1 MNTALLWLRRDLR
14 RHDHAA
20 LVAAAADGAAVVPVF
35 VIDPVETAG
44 IGPARL
50 GWLAATLRATAEAY
64 EGRLCVRVG
73 DPVRVLPA
81 LAEQVGAESV
91 HVTGETTP
99 KGRERDAR
107 VAEALG
113 RDGVGWVATGS
124 PYAVTPGRVRNRSGQ
139 GYRVFGPFERAWRA
153 HGWPG
158 PAGEP
163 NDLRLLDAPAERN
176 GLRQA
181 QPPSGE
187 PSATPTPEAS
197 ALLERWLDD
206 CPIRLPAAGEAAARR
221 AWAEFRT
228 ERLDGYAEDRDR
240 VDLPSTSRLS
250 PYLALGVLHPR
261 TLLADLAG
269 RTDPGAT
276 RFRSELAWRE
286 FYADVLWHHP
296 ASTASDLVPAPAG
309 IAVDEPDDRYDAWR
323 EGRTGYPLV
332 DAGMRQ
338 LLAEGWL
345 PNRVRMVVAS
355 FLVKDLHLS
364 WRLGARHFRDHLV
377 DYDTASNTHNW
388 QWVAGTGTDAAPY
401 HRIFNPDTQAGTA
414 DPDGSYVR
422 GHIPELAH
430 LAGPAALRPWNHPD
444 GYADGYP
451 ARIVDHAA
459 ERVVA
464 LTRYRLAVGR

>member
-1 MNTALLWLRRDLR
+1 M
-14 RHDHAA
+14 
-20 LVAAAADGAAVVPVF
+20 
-35 VIDPVETAG
+35 
-44 IGPARL
+44 
-50 GWLAATLRATAEAY
+50 
-64 EGRLCVRVG
+64 
-73 DPVRVLPA
+73 LPA

-163 NDLRLLDAPAERN
+163 NDLRLLDAPAERT

-261 TLLADLAG
+261 T
-269 RTDPGAT
+269 
-276 RFRSELAWRE
+276 
-286 FYADVLWHHP
+286 
-296 ASTASDLVPAPAG
+296 
-309 IAVDEPDDRYDAWR
+309 
-323 EGRTGYPLV
+323 
-332 DAGMRQ
+332 